1 MNVEHKIAL
10 AKSIGIIVLRV
21 IIIISVFLLIA
32 SKNPSSINA
41 SVDLYDI
48 TFEIDCNFYEEDLRR

>member
-48 TFEIDCNFYEEDLRR
+48 TFEIDCNFMKKT